1 MGDFNKNNEKC
12 QRNTTG
18 AEQEGMIFFSLY
30 FFRREKMFKVFA
42 SITDMILLDTFFLI
56 EIHNS

>member
-1 MGDFNKNNEKC
+1 MGDFNKNNEKW

>member
-1 MGDFNKNNEKC
+1 MGDFNKNNEKW

-18 AEQEGMIFFSLY
+18 AEQEGMIFFSY

-42 SITDMILLDTFFLI
+42 SITGMILLDTFFLI